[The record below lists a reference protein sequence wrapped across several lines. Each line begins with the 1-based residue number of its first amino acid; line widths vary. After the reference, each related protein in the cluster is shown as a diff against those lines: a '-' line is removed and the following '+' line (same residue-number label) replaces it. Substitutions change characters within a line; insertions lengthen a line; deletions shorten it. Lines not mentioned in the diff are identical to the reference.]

1 MAAAAGWRRTHT
13 CGALRVEHVGQ
24 DVVLNGWVH
33 ARRNHGGIYFLEA
46 SFAAKGFYSMSAL
59 MLVHTTVSITKTL
72 RDREESQRLHNR
84 IEDAKTEKLLKEV
97 GENIAA

>member
-1 MAAAAGWRRTHT
+1 MNTEETRNLPQSNAWNMFTIGSFIVAAAMMA
-13 CGALRVEHVGQ
+13 
-24 DVVLNGWVH
+24 
-33 ARRNHGGIYFLEA
+33 GGIYFLEA

-97 GENIAA
+97 GEDIAA